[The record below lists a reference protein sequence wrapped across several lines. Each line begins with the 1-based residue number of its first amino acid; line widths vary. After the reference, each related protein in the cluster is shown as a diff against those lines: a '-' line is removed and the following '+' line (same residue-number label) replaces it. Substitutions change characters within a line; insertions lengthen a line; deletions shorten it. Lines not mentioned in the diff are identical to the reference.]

1 MNLFN
6 HFLFYKKL
14 KLIITELMRLFENIV
29 FLLVKH
35 TVIMR
40 TILCVEFTLVMQ
52 YKIHYCNLGK

>member
-29 FLLVKH
+29 FFISKAH
-35 TVIMR
+35 
-40 TILCVEFTLVMQ
+40 C
-52 YKIHYCNLGK
+52 HYENYTMC